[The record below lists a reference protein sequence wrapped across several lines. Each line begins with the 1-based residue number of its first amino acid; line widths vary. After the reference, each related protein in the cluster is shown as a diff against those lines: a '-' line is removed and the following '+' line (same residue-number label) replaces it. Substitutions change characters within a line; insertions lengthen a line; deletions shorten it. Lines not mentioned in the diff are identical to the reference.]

1 MFPFQKLNKMQKEKR
16 ILKLK
21 RGIEEIKKEYPEG
34 KIALLPS
41 LLLTQEI
48 FGYLAKEG
56 IELIAETL
64 NLKEGEIW
72 DTATFYQFL
81 RKRPCGKN
89 HLYICTNL
97 TCLLEG
103 AEDIV
108 KYLEQKFN
116 IKEGEVTEDGRFSF
130 ETCEC
135 IGLCDEAPAGIFNG
149 KPVKKLTI
157 EKIEKLI
164 GRE

>member
-1 MFPFQKLNKMQKEKR
+1 MQKVREEK
-16 ILKLK
+16 ISKLK
-21 RGIEEIKKEYPEG
+21 EGIEGIKKEYPEG

-48 FGYLAKEG
+48 FGYLAREG
-56 IELIAETL
+56 IELIADSL
-64 NLKEGEIW
+64 NLSEEEIW
-72 DTATFYQFL
+72 DTASFYQFL

-103 AEDIV
+103 AQEIIE
-108 KYLEQKFN
+108 YLEKHYG
-116 IKEGEVTEDGRFSF
+116 IKEGEVSEDGIFSF

-135 IGLCDEAPAGIFNG
+135 IGLCDEAPAGIFNE

-164 GRE
+164 RRR